1 MATSTEVW
9 PENVRAFNL
18 FQGLGS
24 QWHIGMAGATGL
36 NYQTAYSR
44 MDRMGLSP
52 EEYARL
58 DHELQ
63 IMEAAA
69 LTAMLAKD

>member
-1 MATSTEVW
+1 MTTSTEVW

-44 MDRMGLSP
+44 MDRMCLSS
-52 EEYARL
+52 EEYDQL
-58 DHELQ
+58 DNDLQ
-63 IMEAAA
+63 TMEVAA
-69 LTAMLAKD
+69 LNAMRSQN